1 MSHSPLIAGFGAE
14 SSLGVQRGR
23 TLDASAF
30 IAAACDLS
38 QRIPAGHCG
47 LVLCDDRLAFV
58 LGFAAMALRGATAL
72 LPPSRAANAL
82 ERIVRA
88 QSPSYAL
95 VDRHLANLELPQL
108 VVDPWIAST
117 SRSDVPSIADD
128 HVAALV
134 HTSGTTGDPQP
145 HAKSWSSLVGGAH
158 ALGRRIGYRPGD
170 AVIGAVPPQHMWGL
184 EATVMLPLQFGG
196 VVHSGLPLLPDDI
209 AAALSLAKGRRW
221 VVMTPLHIRS
231 CLASGVK
238 LPAIA
243 GALTAASPID
253 REVAERFERT
263 TGAPTIEIYGATEAG
278 VIATRQPSRDTAFV
292 PLDGLSVEARPDG
305 LVVRGTRLP
314 GDVLVRDHAVVAGD
328 GSFTLVG
335 RDADLVKI
343 GGKRASLSSLN
354 QQLLAIEGVV
364 DGAFVPLPTGGLT
377 PRLAALVVAPT
388 LDADQIVAALRERVD
403 AVFLPRPLHRVA
415 SLPRDPLGKLPL
427 ARLREH
433 VVALSSGS
441 AAAMVRHF
449 SVPASHPAL
458 PGHFPGRPI
467 VPAAWLLTLVA
478 AACRDAFGDGPMTL
492 EQARFRAP
500 VAPGATVRVQLD
512 RRDDGRIA
520 FACNSDA
527 TRVADGV
534 MRNARRTEG

>member
-1 MSHSPLIAGFGAE
+1 MSHSPLIAGFG
-14 SSLGVQRGR
+14 SQSPLGLQGGR
-23 TLDASAF
+23 TLAAGAF
-30 IAAACDLS
+30 IAAATDLS
-38 QRIPAGHCG
+38 QRLPGGGCG
-47 LVLCDDRLAFV
+47 LLLCDDRLAFAV
-58 LGFAAMALRGATAL
+58 GFAAMALRAATAL
-72 LPPSRAANAL
+72 LPPSRAAHAL
-82 ERIVRA
+82 DRITRA
-88 QSPSYAL
+88 QQPSYAL
-95 VDRHLANLELPQL
+95 VDRENANLELPQI
-108 VVDPWIAST
+108 VVDPWVAAA
-117 SRSDVPSIADD
+117 SRSDVTSIADD

-134 HTSGTTGDPQP
+134 YTSGTTGDPQP
-145 HAKSWSSLVGGAH
+145 YAKTWSSLVGGAH
-158 ALGRRIGYRPGD
+158 ALGRRIGYRAGD
-170 AVIGAVPPQHMWGL
+170 AIVGAVPPQHMWGL

-209 AAALSLAKGRRW
+209 AAALSLANERRW
-221 VVMTPLHIRS
+221 LVLTPLHIRS
-231 CLASGVK
+231 CLASGVQ
-238 LPAIA
+238 LPAIV
-243 GALTAASPID
+243 GVLTAASPLD
-253 REVAERFERT
+253 RDVAERFEHA

-278 VIATRQPSRDTAFV
+278 VIATRHPSRDTAFV
-292 PLDGLSVEARPDG
+292 PLDGLSVEARSDG
-305 LVVRGTRLP
+305 LVVRGARLP
-314 GDVLVRDHAVVAGD
+314 GDVLVRDHAVIAGD

-388 LDADQIVAALRERVD
+388 LGAERIVAALRERVD

-441 AAAMVRHF
+441 STAIIRHF

-478 AACRDAFGDGPMTL
+478 AACRDAFGDHPMKL
-492 EQARFRAP
+492 QNARFRAP
-500 VAPGATVRVQLD
+500 LAPGATVRVQLD
-512 RRDDGRIA
+512 RRDDGRIL
-520 FACNSDA
+520 FACSSDA

-534 MRNARRTEG
+534 MAGR